1 MKGGKLE
8 MWQVMIASRYL
19 EGQQKGKI
27 KFPSKFI
34 GLDSHVYPSFA
45 SPSTAVLKLGLAFN
59 E

>member
-1 MKGGKLE
+1 